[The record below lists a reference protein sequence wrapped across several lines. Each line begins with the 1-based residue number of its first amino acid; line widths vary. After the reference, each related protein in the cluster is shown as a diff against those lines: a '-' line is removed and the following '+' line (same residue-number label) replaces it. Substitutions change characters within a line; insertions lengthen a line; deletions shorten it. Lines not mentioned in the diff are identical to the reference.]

1 MEEPV
6 DHEHRDLLHH
16 RVVRAHGLFCGSW
29 HADDDVAQD
38 VGGDSGELALL
49 HGERQNV
56 RGFVFVTIGLVQVMD
71 LIIVNKYD

>member
-1 MEEPV
+1 MDEE
-6 DHEHRDLLHH
+6 HGHLLHQ

-29 HADDDVAQD
+29 HADDDVSED

-56 RGFVFVTIGLVQVMD
+56 RGLVFIAIGFVQLMD